1 MSTNQNSH
9 SATHKEIFLDFEPA
23 EIGGLNGNDWR
34 IYFRVKVPGEQKM
47 KLFRRRVKKY
57 SNKTVRMRY
66 AKRMCS
72 EINKKLEKG
81 WSPLFDGYA
90 DNEFFKLVDV
100 LEKFLGQAERK
111 LNDNLLRKDTYRS
124 YTSYAKNIEGYL
136 KERGKEDLFTIQFD
150 RTFIIEFL
158 DHIYYDKKRTAR
170 TSNNYLSF
178 YSQLCVFMVD
188 RKYLPSNPTLKI
200 SKRKVGKKKREI
212 LPTYLRNDIF
222 KYQSRISK
230 EYLTLCLLV
239 YFCFIRRTELTKLQV
254 KNIDLK
260 KSTVFIP
267 AEISKNNKDGIVTI
281 PKKLKI
287 LLAKHIDTSFVD
299 DFLFSNE
306 NFKTGKNKLEPK
318 KVSDEWAKM
327 RNALNFES
335 KYQFYSLKDTGI
347 TELFYLDVPLIKI
360 RDQARHH
367 DIKITETYAPRN
379 YKADEFLRDL
389 DFNF

>member
-1 MSTNQNSH
+1 MSLSQNSN
-9 SATHKEIFLDFEPA
+9 STAHKEIFLDFEPA
-23 EIGGLNGNDWR
+23 EIGGLSGSDWR

-66 AKRMCS
+66 AKRMCA

-81 WSPLFDGYA
+81 WSPFFDGYA
-90 DNEFFKLVDV
+90 DNEFYRLIDV
-100 LEKFLGQAERK
+100 LDKFLKQAERK

-124 YTSYAKNIEGYL
+124 YSSYAKNIEEYL
-136 KERGKEDLFTIQFD
+136 KLKGLEDLFTVQFD
-150 RTFIIEFL
+150 RSFIIEFL

-178 YSQLCVFMVD
+178 CSQLCVFMVD
-188 RKYLPSNPTLKI
+188 RNYLTNNPTLKI
-200 SKRKVGKKKREI
+200 PKRKVGKKKREI
-212 LPTYLRNDIF
+212 LPNYLRNDIF
-222 KYQSRISK
+222 KYQSKNSK

-239 YFCFIRRTELTKLQV
+239 YFCFVRRTELTKLKV
-254 KNIDLK
+254 KHIDLE
-260 KSTVFIP
+260 KSTIFIP
-267 AEISKNNKDGIVTI
+267 AEISKNKKDGIVTI

-287 LLAKHIDTSFVD
+287 LLAKHVHTFLID

-306 NFKTGKNKLEPK
+306 NFKPGKKQLQPK
-318 KVSDEWAKM
+318 KVSDEWGKM
-327 RNALNFES
+327 RNALNFEN
-335 KYQFYSLKDTGI
+335 KYQFYSLKDSGI
-347 TELFYLDVPLIKI
+347 TELFLLGVPSKKI

-367 DIKITETYAPRN
+367 DIKITESYTPRN

-389 DFNF
+389 DFDF

>member
-9 SATHKEIFLDFEPA
+9 SVTHKEIFLDFEPA

-66 AKRMCS
+66 AKRMCA

-81 WSPLFDGYA
+81 WSPFFDGYA

-100 LEKFLGQAERK
+100 LEKFLAQAERK

-124 YTSYAKNIEGYL
+124 YTSYAKNIVGYL
-136 KERGKEDLFTIQFD
+136 KEKGQVELFTVQFD
-150 RTFIIEFL
+150 RAFIIEFL

-178 YSQLCVFMVD
+178 CSQLCVFMVD
-188 RKYLPSNPTLKI
+188 RNYLPSNPTLKI
-200 SKRKVGKKKREI
+200 PKRKVGKKKREI

-222 KYQSRISK
+222 KYQSRKSK

-239 YFCFIRRTELTKLQV
+239 YFCFVRRTELTKLQI
-254 KNIDLK
+254 KHIDLK
-260 KSTVFIP
+260 NSTIFIP
-267 AEISKNNKDGIVTI
+267 AEISKNKKDGIITI
-281 PKKLKI
+281 PKKLET
-287 LLAKHIDTSFVD
+287 LLAKHIDTYLID
-299 DFLFSNE
+299 DYLFSND
-306 NFKTGKNKLEPK
+306 NFKPGKSKLEPK

-327 RNALNFES
+327 RNVLKFEN

-347 TELFYLDVPLIKI
+347 TELFLLGTPSKKI
-360 RDQARHH
+360 RDQARHY
-367 DIKITETYAPRN
+367 DIKITESYTPRN

-389 DFNF
+389 DFEF